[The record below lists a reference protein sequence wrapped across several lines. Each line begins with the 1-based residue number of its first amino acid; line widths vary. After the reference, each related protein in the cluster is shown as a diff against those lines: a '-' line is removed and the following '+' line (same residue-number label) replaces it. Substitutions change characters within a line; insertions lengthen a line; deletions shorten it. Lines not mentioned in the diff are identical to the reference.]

1 MSYTAIDQMRRIN
14 RKRFGEDLG
23 PHLPKPFAG
32 EKKGMNLKSAVLRF
46 LDRRCT
52 GLRHD
57 SEKEKAEQRD
67 RQYYGR
73 SLRPGQIPYNMQM
86 DLDRLCLKN
95 EIARFIDSGVAED
108 AYTVY
113 YAFIEM
119 FIGEGGKSQ
128 SMVEL
133 LSEFES
139 NASSLLMSHR
149 DHYSHSVYVFALG
162 LAIYETN
169 PWFRQVFARCYGFRD
184 DGGYDGACAF
194 LEYWGLTALFHD
206 IGYPF
211 EIPFEQILAYF
222 EVDRKKRGPGS
233 VFIAYRNVDPLTRI
247 EAAEREKLKAL
258 YGGREFKD
266 ITELLAAV
274 ITEKLGATYGFTEE
288 TMDHRIRS
296 KACCPEENNYFMDHA
311 YFSATRLY
319 REIENSIGIEKINE
333 KIKASEQEIERL
345 EEQIRKL
352 QLPIEEVMSENS
364 LGFMSTDH
372 DYDYQFEFQ
381 PGNGRAL
388 FDQKT
393 LKAEMP
399 DVWEKYKKPAEP
411 GKRKFKFFRIKK
423 RS

>member
-1 MSYTAIDQMRRIN
+1 MSYTAIEKMRRQN
-14 RKRFGEDLG
+14 GKRFGEDLG
-23 PHLPKPFAG
+23 PFLPAPFEG
-32 EKKGMNLKSAVLRF
+32 EARGMDLKSAVLRF

-57 SEKEKAEQRD
+57 AEKEKAER
-67 RQYYGR
+67 RERKYSGR

-95 EIARFIDSGVAED
+95 EIAKFIDSGVAED

-169 PWFRQVFARCYGFRD
+169 AWFRQVFSRYYGFA
-184 DGGYDGACAF
+184 DGGRGHASACAF

-206 IGYPF
+206 VGYPF

-222 EVDRKKRGPGS
+222 EVDRKKRGPES
-233 VFIAYRNVDPLTRI
+233 VYIAYRNVYPLVRI
-247 EAAEREKLKAL
+247 EDAEREKLKTL
-258 YGGREFKD
+258 YNGRVFGD
-266 ITELLAAV
+266 VTELLAAV
-274 ITEKLGATYGFTEE
+274 ITEKLGAAYGFTEAE
-288 TMDHRIRS
+288 MDRRIRS
-296 KACCPEENNYFMDHA
+296 KAGSPEENNYFMDHA
-311 YFSATRLY
+311 FFSAGRLFQ
-319 REIENSIGIEKINE
+319 ELAKI
-333 KIKASEQEIERL
+333 
-345 EEQIRKL
+345 
-352 QLPIEEVMSENS
+352 
-364 LGFMSTDH
+364 
-372 DYDYQFEFQ
+372 
-381 PGNGRAL
+381 
-388 FDQKT
+388 
-393 LKAEMP
+393 LKAEKI
-399 DVWEKYKKPAEP
+399 EKYHIDALSAIMLHNSL
-411 GKRKFKFFRIKK
+411 FKFAIVGYKTDDLKAPLKAELHPLDRKST
-423 RS
+423 RLNSSHPTTSRMPSSA